1 MLQMLVISSVFY
13 CYRYTFSITAGN
25 EDGRFAIG
33 ENTGVISTTTT
44 LDAQEQDFYNLTVE
58 AYLTSN
64 DCKQGRAYVE
74 ITVIATNNN
83 PPVFQPTNPVSI
95 LETAA
100 VGSSVVTVTATD
112 ADFGINGEVRY
123 SITGGNT
130 GNAFVIDP
138 VTGAIS
144 VAAALNHTIL
154 PSYTLTLTATDQAV
168 NNPRTATTTQ
178 VVNILD
184 VNQPPFFITL
194 CAIENRCAF
203 MVSEGAPVDTTL
215 QTISAGDPD
224 PTSSPNGQL
233 TFKLDPDDTQ
243 FLINNMGQISLNSS
257 LDREAQDQY
266 IFILFINDGGDPSL
280 GTFTRITF
288 TVIDINDNAPILV
301 APNSVNVSEGTPVNV
316 TVAQLSAFDAD
327 IRENAAVSFNLTGS
341 SFFSVDS
348 VTGVITLAASLDF
361 ETATEHNVTVNAV
374 NPDGLS
380 SEPQIITFNVIN
392 ENDNAPIF
400 AMDPYT
406 ASVVEHSDA
415 GTPVTTV
422 QADDADAGILGVVEY
437 SIVGGNVGN
446 AFSINSTTGLISVNG
461 DIDRESVTSFTL
473 QVRAQDFG
481 NPPRSDRARVEITI
495 TDIND
500 NAPIFSPSVYFK
512 TIRENAAVGTVI
524 GTVTA
529 TDADE
534 PGNPNSMILYNLT
547 GGNVMDAFTIS
558 PSNGSISI
566 ASALDFEVVS
576 NYILTVTGTD
586 QGDPA
591 MSGTATVNISVIDVN
606 DMPPNISGN
615 QTVMLSERTV
625 TPFAVARFTASQEI
639 GDNNMFTL
647 NDTNG
652 AHNGE
657 FDIDENN
664 GIVTL
669 VMSLDF
675 ETTQFYSFEV
685 VVSDGQFSVSSFLR
699 IIVLDE
705 NDNTPQFD
713 VVGPFSVTE
722 EMPEGI
728 LVGQV
733 TATDGDSGENGE
745 IQFTIVSNIGG
756 DLFTINA
763 STGMIHTTAVLDR
776 EALANMNLFAPPASQ
791 QVLVVQAEDRGIPS
805 LFSQADV
812 TIQLLDIND
821 NSPQFISIPS
831 SISLLENIAIDTFI
845 IDASATDA
853 DLGVN
858 GEVSYSL
865 SSGVPFSINSS
876 TGAVTTSATLD
887 REDIDM
893 YVFSIIASDNG
904 TPRRSNTTMVMVT
917 VLDVNDN
924 APEFQENLPLIV
936 AFPEGDSFD
945 GGSVEVGRLSA
956 TDRDIGRNAEIDYS
970 LSPDA
975 DPRFSVRDDGDMVAR
990 IQVRGSI
997 NFEGQGLFNV
1007 TVIATD
1013 RGEPP
1018 MSSLALVIVVIQD
1031 TDEFLPMF
1039 RDSCDA
1045 SIPESFP
1052 VGSNNTITQCI
1063 ADDQDGDNVFYE
1075 IFIESQ
1081 NPSLSTFRL
1090 NTVSGAIFLQES
1102 LDRETLDS
1110 YQFTLMAT
1118 SNGDTFGGMVAS
1130 MSVRI
1135 NVTDVNDN
1143 APVFSPSQIA
1153 VTYSDPQAQN
1163 IATLTVT
1170 DDDINE
1176 NGEVT
1181 VDITSVVRTN
1191 RPNGM
1196 DTHEIIITSEDMGMP
1211 SMSGSATVVV
1221 TNGFP
1226 CQIMEFS
1233 LDSDTL
1239 QLSVATLCSLSN
1251 PPVSQDYLL
1260 GTEVILDC
1268 SAVTNL
1274 PVTYQWQ
1281 LDGSFITTPSSDP
1294 TLNLGQIDFDDAG
1307 SYSCIARTDVGSIQ
1321 SQNAVIGI
1329 ICKKHVIYT
1338 IHYIYLLYCILII

>member
-1 MLQMLVISSVFY
+1 MLVILLFLL
-13 CYRYTFSITAGN
+13 CRYTFSITAGN

-33 ENTGVISTTTT
+33 ENTGIISTTTA
-44 LDAQEQDFYNLTVE
+44 LNAQEQDFYNLTVE

-64 DCKQGRAYVE
+64 DCKRGRAYVE
-74 ITVIATNNN
+74 ITVIAANEN
-83 PPVFQPTNPVSI
+83 PPVFQQTNPVSI

-100 VGSSVVTVTATD
+100 IGSSVVTVTATD
-112 ADFGINGEVRY
+112 ADFGVNGEVRY

-130 GNAFVIDP
+130 GNAFAIDP

-154 PSYTLTLTATDQAV
+154 SSYTLTLTATDQAIS
-168 NNPRTATTTQ
+168 NPRADTTTQ
-178 VVNILD
+178 VINILD

-203 MVSEGAPVDTTL
+203 MVSEGAAVDMTI

-224 PTSSPNGQL
+224 SSSTPNGQL
-233 TFKLDPDDTQ
+233 TYKLDPDDTQ
-243 FLINNMGQISLNSS
+243 FIINDMGQISLNSS
-257 LDREAQDQY
+257 LDRETQDQY

-288 TVIDINDNAPILV
+288 TVTDINDNAPILV
-301 APNSVNVSEGTPVNV
+301 ARNSVNVSEGTPVNEI
-316 TVAQLSAFDAD
+316 VAQVSAFDAD
-327 IRENAAVSFNLTGS
+327 IGENAVVSFTLNGS
-341 SFFSVDS
+341 SLFSINS
-348 VTGVITLAASLDF
+348 VTGVITLTASLDF
-361 ETATEHNVTVNAV
+361 EMATEHSVTVTAV

-380 SEPQIITFNVIN
+380 SGPQIITFNVIN

-400 AMDPYT
+400 TMDPYT
-406 ASVVEHSDA
+406 ASVVEHSDSD
-415 GTPVTTV
+415 TPVVTV
-422 QADDADAGILGVVEY
+422 QADDADAGILGEVEY
-437 SIVGGNVGN
+437 SIVGGNAGN
-446 AFSINSTTGLISVNG
+446 AFSINSTTGLISVEA

-481 NPPRSDRARVEITI
+481 NLPRSDRARVEITV

-512 TIRENAAVGTVI
+512 TIGENAAVGTVI

-534 PGNPNSMILYNLT
+534 PGNPNSMIMYSIT
-547 GGNVMDAFTIS
+547 GGNIMNSFTIS

-566 ASALDFEVVS
+566 ASSLDFEAVS
-576 NYILTVTGTD
+576 SYSLIVTGTD

-591 MSGTATVNISVIDVN
+591 MNGMATVNISIIDVN

-615 QTVMLSERTV
+615 QTVMLSERTA
-625 TPFAVARFTASQEI
+625 TPFAVAQFTASQEV
-639 GDNNMFTL
+639 GDDNTFVL
-647 NDTNG
+647 NDIIGT
-652 AHNGE
+652 HNGE
-657 FDIDENN
+657 FVINEDN

-669 VMSLDF
+669 VRSLDF
-675 ETTQFYSFEV
+675 ETTEFYSFEV
-685 VVSDGQFSVSSFLR
+685 VVSDSQFNISSFLR

-705 NDNTPQFD
+705 NDNTPRFD

-722 EMPEGI
+722 EMSEGT

-733 TATDGDSGENGE
+733 TATDGDSGINGQ
-745 IQFTIVSNIGG
+745 IRFSIISNIGV

-763 STGMIHTTAVLDR
+763 STGMIRTTTVLDR
-776 EALANMNLFAPPASQ
+776 EALANMNLFAPPDSQ
-791 QVLVVQAEDRGIPS
+791 QVLVVQAEDRGTPS

-821 NSPQFISIPS
+821 NSPQFIPIPS
-831 SISLLENIAIDTFI
+831 SISLLENIPINTFI
-845 IDASATDA
+845 LDASATDA
-853 DLGVN
+853 DLGAN
-858 GEVSYSL
+858 AEVIYSL
-865 SSGVPFSINSS
+865 TSDTPSLPFSIDPS
-876 TGAVTTSATLD
+876 TGTVTTIATLD
-887 REDIDM
+887 REEIDM
-893 YVFSIIASDNG
+893 YVFNITASDNG
-904 TPRRSNTTMVMVT
+904 TSRRSNTTMVTVN

-924 APEFQENLPLIV
+924 APEFQENLPLVIR
-936 AFPEGDSFD
+936 FPEGNSFD
-945 GGSVEVGRLSA
+945 GGSVEIGRLSA

-970 LSPDA
+970 VSPDA
-975 DPRFSVRDDGDMVAR
+975 DTRFSVVDEGDMAAR
-990 IQVRGSI
+990 ILVSGSI
-997 NFEGQGLFNV
+997 NFEGQGIFNV

-1018 MSSLALVIVVIQD
+1018 MSSLALVIIAIQD
-1031 TDEFLPMF
+1031 TDEFLPIF
-1039 RDSCDA
+1039 RGSCDA

-1052 VGSNNTITQCI
+1052 VGTNNTVTQCI
-1063 ADDQDGDNVFYE
+1063 ADDQDGDLVFYE

-1081 NPSLSTFRL
+1081 NPALSAFIL
-1090 NTVSGAIFLQES
+1090 NTISGAISLRSS
-1102 LDRETLDS
+1102 LDREMLDS
-1110 YQFTLMAT
+1110 YQFTLTAT
-1118 SNGDTFGGMVAS
+1118 SSDGGLVAG
-1130 MSVRI
+1130 MPVRI

-1163 IATLTVT
+1163 IAATLTVT

-1176 NGEVT
+1176 NAEVS

-1191 RPNGM
+1191 RPDGL
-1196 DTHEIIITSEDMGMP
+1196 DTHEIIITAEDMGMP

-1226 CQIMEFS
+1226 CQIMQFS

-1251 PPVSQDYLL
+1251 PPMSEDYIL

-1268 SAVTNL
+1268 SAVSNL
-1274 PVTYQWQ
+1274 PVMYQWQ
-1281 LDGSFITTPSSDP
+1281 LDGSFITNPSSDP
-1294 TLNLGQIDFDDAG
+1294 TLNLGQINFDDAG
-1307 SYSCIARTDVGSIQ
+1307 SYSCIARTAIESIQ
-1321 SQNAVIGI
+1321 SQIADIGI
-1329 ICKKHVIYT
+1329 ICK
-1338 IHYIYLLYCILII
+1338 

>member
-1 MLQMLVISSVFY
+1 M
-13 CYRYTFSITAGN
+13 CRYTFSITAGN

-33 ENTGVISTTTT
+33 VNTGIISTTIA
-44 LDAQEQDFYNLTVE
+44 LNAQEEDFYNLTVE

-64 DCKQGRAYVE
+64 DCKRGRAYVE
-74 ITVIATNNN
+74 ITVIATNEN
-83 PPVFQPTNPVSI
+83 PPVFQQANPVSI

-100 VGSSVVTVTATD
+100 IGSSVVTVTATD

-130 GNAFVIDP
+130 GNAFAIDP

-144 VAAALNHTIL
+144 VAAAPNHAIL
-154 PSYTLTLTATDQAV
+154 SSYTLTLTATDQAV
-168 NNPRTATTTQ
+168 NNPRTDTTTQ
-178 VVNILD
+178 VINILD
-184 VNQPPFFITL
+184 VNEPPFFITL

-203 MVSEGAPVDTTL
+203 MVSEGAAVDMTI
-215 QTISAGDPD
+215 QTILAGDPD
-224 PTSSPNGQL
+224 LSSTPNGQL
-233 TFKLDPDDTQ
+233 TYKLDPNGTQ
-243 FLINNMGQISLNSS
+243 FIINDMGQISLNSS
-257 LDREAQDQY
+257 LDRETQDQY

-288 TVIDINDNAPILV
+288 TVTDINDNAPILV
-301 APNSVNVSEGTPVNV
+301 AHNSIDISEGTPVNEI
-316 TVAQLSAFDAD
+316 VAQVSAFDAD
-327 IRENAAVSFNLTGS
+327 IGENAVVSFTLTGS
-341 SFFSVDS
+341 SLFSINS
-348 VTGVITLAASLDF
+348 VTGVIALTTSLDF
-361 ETATEHNVTVNAV
+361 EMATEHSVTVTAV

-380 SEPQIITFNVIN
+380 SGPQIITFNVIN

-400 AMDPYT
+400 TMDPYT
-406 ASVVEHSDA
+406 ASVVEHSDSD
-415 GTPVTTV
+415 TPVVTV
-422 QADDADAGILGVVEY
+422 QADDADAGILGEVEY
-437 SIVGGNVGN
+437 SIVGGNAGN
-446 AFSINSTTGLISVNG
+446 AFSINSTTGLISVEA

-481 NPPRSDRARVEITI
+481 NLPRSDRARVEITV

-512 TIRENAAVGTVI
+512 TIGENAAVGTVI

-534 PGNPNSMILYNLT
+534 PGNPNSMIMYSIT
-547 GGNVMDAFTIS
+547 GGNIMNSFTIS

-566 ASALDFEVVS
+566 ASSLDFEAVS
-576 NYILTVTGTD
+576 SYSLIVTGTD

-591 MSGTATVNISVIDVN
+591 MNGMATVNISIIDVN

-615 QTVMLSERTV
+615 QTVMLSERTA
-625 TPFAVARFTASQEI
+625 TPFAVAQFTASQEV
-639 GDNNMFTL
+639 GDDNTFVL
-647 NDTNG
+647 NDIIGT
-652 AHNGE
+652 HNGE
-657 FDIDENN
+657 FVINEDN

-669 VMSLDF
+669 VRSLDF
-675 ETTQFYSFEV
+675 ETTEFYSFEV
-685 VVSDGQFSVSSFLR
+685 VVSDSQFNISSFLR

-722 EMPEGI
+722 EMSEGT

-733 TATDGDSGENGE
+733 TATDGDSGINGQ
-745 IQFTIVSNIGG
+745 IRFSIISNIGV

-763 STGMIHTTAVLDR
+763 STGIIRTTTVLDR
-776 EALANMNLFAPPASQ
+776 EALANMNLFAPPGSQ
-791 QVLVVQAEDRGIPS
+791 QVLVVQAEDRGTPS

-821 NSPQFISIPS
+821 NSPQFIPIPS
-831 SISLLENIAIDTFI
+831 SISLLENIPINTFI
-845 IDASATDA
+845 LDASATDA
-853 DLGVN
+853 DLGAN
-858 GEVSYSL
+858 AEVSYSL
-865 SSGVPFSINSS
+865 TSDTSLPFSIDPS
-876 TGAVTTSATLD
+876 TGTVTTIATLD
-887 REDIDM
+887 REEIDM
-893 YVFSIIASDNG
+893 YVFNIIASDNG
-904 TPRRSNTTMVMVT
+904 ISRRSNTTMVTVN

-924 APEFQENLPLIV
+924 APKFQEDLPLVIP
-936 AFPEGDSFD
+936 FLEGDSFD
-945 GGSVEVGRLSA
+945 GGSVEIGRLSA
-956 TDRDIGRNAEIDYS
+956 TDRDIGQNAEIDYS

-975 DPRFSVRDDGDMVAR
+975 DPRFSVRDEGDMVAR
-990 IQVRGSI
+990 ILVSGSI

-1018 MSSLALVIVVIQD
+1018 MSSLALVVVVIQD
-1031 TDEFLPMF
+1031 TDEFLPIF
-1039 RDSCDA
+1039 RGSCDA

-1052 VGSNNTITQCI
+1052 VGINDTVTQCI
-1063 ADDQDGDNVFYE
+1063 ADDQDGDFVFYE
-1075 IFIESQ
+1075 IFIEFQ
-1081 NPSLSTFRL
+1081 NPALSTFEL
-1090 NTVSGAIFLQES
+1090 NTISGAISLETT
-1102 LDRETLDS
+1102 LDREMLDF
-1110 YQFTLMAT
+1110 YQFTLTAT
-1118 SNGDTFGGMVAS
+1118 SGGGLVAG
-1130 MSVRI
+1130 MPVRI

-1153 VTYSDPQAQN
+1153 VTYNDPQAQN

-1176 NGEVT
+1176 NAEVS

-1191 RPNGM
+1191 QPDDL
-1196 DTHEIIITSEDMGMP
+1196 DTHEIIITAEDMGMP

-1226 CQIMEFS
+1226 CQIMKFS

-1251 PPVSQDYLL
+1251 PPVSRDYIL

-1268 SAVTNL
+1268 SAVSNL
-1274 PVTYQWQ
+1274 PVMYQWQ
-1281 LDGSFITTPSSDP
+1281 LDGSFITNPSSDP
-1294 TLNLGQIDFDDAG
+1294 TLNLGQINFEDAG
-1307 SYSCIARTDVGSIQ
+1307 SYSCIARTAIESIQ
-1321 SQNAVIGI
+1321 SQIADIGV
-1329 ICKKHVIYT
+1329 ICKKYVIYT
-1338 IHYIYLLYCILII
+1338 MYILTMYFIPIV